1 MMNKGFGNIV
11 KQAQKMQEKLM
22 ELQEGLGERTVDASV
37 GGGMVT
43 VVANGRQEVVSI
55 KIEQQVVD
63 DLKSGELDASMLE
76 DLVASGVN
84 AALAK
89 ARELVQQEMSKL
101 TGGLRI
107 PGLF

>member
-1 MMNKGFGNIV
+1 MNKGFGNIV